1 MKQKVINVVIAVGS
15 IIAYLG
21 VGYAISG
28 YINPIFT
35 MIGVNLIVYLAFF
48 LMRKFSKS
56 GTLSPQLG
64 LTGTEVW
71 QFVILFI
78 LVFLSGQFTGTYI
91 LNQLSDNLFT
101 AYQGTMN
108 SVSPI
113 FMMLLVLIFA
123 PLGEESLMRGIVFGR
138 LLPVIGVW
146 SAWIVQAV
154 MFAAMHGTKV
164 HIYGAFAMA
173 LFCGLVYFRTHRIG
187 LAMLCHCIYNLAS
200 MYIGGMSVPDV
211 LVSLPGVIIEDILVV
226 AFLIYMMRQTIK
238 LKDLREHPAK
248 MMIGKAVE
256 IPWDEWKNRNGGVD
270 QHD

>member
-1 MKQKVINVVIAVGS
+1 MKQKVINIAIVIGS

-35 MIGVNLIVYLAFF
+35 MIGVNIVTF
-48 LMRKFSKS
+48 LVFWLMQKFGKS

-64 LTGTEVW
+64 LMSSEVW
-71 QFVILFI
+71 QYVILFI

-91 LNQLSDNLFT
+91 LNQLSDNSFV
-101 AYQGTMN
+101 AYRGTMN

-113 FMMLLVLIFA
+113 FMTVLVLIFA
-123 PLGEESLMRGIVFGR
+123 PLGEELLMRGIVFGR
-138 LLPVIGVW
+138 LLPVTGVW
-146 SAWIVQAV
+146 AAWIVQAAL
-154 MFAAMHGTKV
+154 FATMHGTKV

-173 LFCGLVYFRTHRIG
+173 LFCGLIYFRTHRIG
-187 LAMLCHCIYNLAS
+187 LAILSHCIYNLSS

-238 LKDLREHPAK
+238 LKDLMEHPAK
-248 MMIGKAVE
+248 MMIDKAVE

>member
-1 MKQKVINVVIAVGS
+1 MKQKVINIAIVIGS

-21 VGYAISG
+21 VGYVISG

-48 LMRKFSKS
+48 LMRKFDKS
-56 GTLSPQLG
+56 ETLSPPLK
-64 LTGTEVW
+64 LMNTEVW
-71 QFVILFI
+71 QYVILFI

-91 LNQLSDNLFT
+91 LNQLSDNSFV

-113 FMMLLVLIFA
+113 FMAVLVLIFA

-138 LLPVIGVW
+138 LLPVTGVW
-146 SAWIVQAV
+146 AAWIVQAV
-154 MFAAMHGTKV
+154 LFATMHGTKV

-173 LFCGLVYFRTHRIG
+173 LFCGLIYFRTHRIG
-187 LAMLCHCIYNLAS
+187 LAILSHCVYNLSS

-248 MMIGKAVE
+248 MMIDKAVE
-256 IPWDEWKNRNGGVD
+256 IPWNGGVD
-270 QHD
+270 